1 MKKELTFW
9 IVAAFIIIVGI
20 GGLFKINAEGK
31 SDYFSDDAKC
41 YEDEYISEVK
51 EVLSEY
57 YMSKAGIT
65 LTKIS
70 QDGTSIEYTVEIH
83 TGRENSEEMMAR
95 IKKLAPKTPKST
107 LRVVFS

>member
-1 MKKELTFW
+1 MTKELIFW
-9 IVAAFIIIVGI
+9 IVTTVIFIFGI
-20 GGLFKINAEGK
+20 GGLFKLNAEGRN
-31 SDYFSDDAKC
+31 DYFSEDTGC
-41 YEDEYISEVK
+41 YESEYISEVK

-83 TGRENSEEMMAR
+83 TGRENSKEMMAR
-95 IKKLAPKTPKST
+95 IRRLSPKTPNSSV
-107 LRVVFS
+107 RVVFS